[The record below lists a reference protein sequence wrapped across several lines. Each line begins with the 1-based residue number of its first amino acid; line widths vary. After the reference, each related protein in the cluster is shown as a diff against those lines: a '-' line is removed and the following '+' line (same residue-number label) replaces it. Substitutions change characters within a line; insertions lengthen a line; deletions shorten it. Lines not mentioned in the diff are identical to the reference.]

1 MQYGPKKTFVDAAGS
16 EERIGESPTA
26 GAWWAHAGTASGR
39 RDNHPDHP
47 SARTKRSSLST
58 VATKSSWPVYL
69 TIGKHTEGGSSLS
82 FEAHA
87 IVARILAS
95 DEAEDLCE
103 EQAEVRN
110 LSTYSID
117 ACAFS
122 WVLCTKLVA
131 RLRRWSCADKYIR
144 DCYLFLVGNVCDH
157 PEQCLIACC
166 QENFCPTCDVHPKE
180 RGDPLPGNTKDTE
193 DLTGILHDYGE
204 GLNPKEFDDLGLR
217 PVPKPYWAGLP
228 HCDIG
233 MSFAPDLLHQM
244 YKGVFK
250 EHLVSWCT
258 TAIAEGPSGEREV
271 DARFNIMPNHSDVRH
286 FRGGI
291 SAISQWTGNEH
302 KEMAK
307 VFYGI
312 LIGAVDSGVAAAA
325 KAILDFIMYSR
336 LQVHT
341 SSTLRAMEQALE
353 DFHLHKEIFIE
364 KGIRDQFDIPKVHS
378 MVQYIDKIRWVG
390 TTDGFQHRSDRATPY
405 RSRERGVSRKQ
416 QTRLP
421 CPNDQVSCEA

>member
-1 MQYGPKKTFVDAAGS
+1 
-16 EERIGESPTA
+16 
-26 GAWWAHAGTASGR
+26 
-39 RDNHPDHP
+39 
-47 SARTKRSSLST
+47 
-58 VATKSSWPVYL
+58 
-69 TIGKHTEGGSSLS
+69 
-82 FEAHA
+82 
-87 IVARILAS
+87 
-95 DEAEDLCE
+95 
-103 EQAEVRN
+103 
-110 LSTYSID
+110 
-117 ACAFS
+117 
-122 WVLCTKLVA
+122 
-131 RLRRWSCADKYIR
+131 
-144 DCYLFLVGNVCDH
+144 
-157 PEQCLIACC
+157 
-166 QENFCPTCDVHPKE
+166 
-180 RGDPLPGNTKDTE
+180 
-193 DLTGILHDYGE
+193 
-204 GLNPKEFDDLGLR
+204 
-217 PVPKPYWAGLP
+217 
-228 HCDIG
+228 

-312 LIGAVDSGVAAAA
+312 LIGTVDSGVAAAA

-378 MVQYIDKIRWVG
+378 MGPLHRQDPMGRHYRQ
-390 TTDGFQHRSDRATPY
+390 FQHRSYRATPY
-405 RSRERGVSRKQ
+405 RSRERGISRKQ

-421 CPNDQVSCEA
+421 CPK